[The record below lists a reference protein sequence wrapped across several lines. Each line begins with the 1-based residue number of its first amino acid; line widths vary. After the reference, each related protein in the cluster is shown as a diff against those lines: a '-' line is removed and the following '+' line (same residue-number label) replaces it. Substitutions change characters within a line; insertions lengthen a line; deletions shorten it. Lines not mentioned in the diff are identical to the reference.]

1 MRNQRQLCF
10 IPSGGLGNRMR
21 AVASAYLLHSQT
33 GVEVRVKWFRDWAL
47 DAPFAS
53 LFLPFGEA
61 GFSITDARRW
71 EYAVFDRPRRKNLF
85 VPRLFQ
91 SLMFGDRIDEQRV
104 TPLKH
109 LDFDFEQWARTG
121 SSHKYM
127 SCYQEF
133 GNPQNRL
140 YPLLFRPTPKVDD
153 LIGHYCRH
161 FAPRTI
167 GLHIRRTDNQESID
181 KSPLRLFFDAV
192 DREVALDNQVKVFV
206 ATDDE
211 PTKCSLV
218 ERYGSRAITSEQ
230 QAERGSVAG
239 IQGAVAE
246 MYTLARCAKI
256 YGSAGSSFS
265 VMAARV
271 GNTALEILET
281 DSKKNEKTG
290 QQACL

>member
-1 MRNQRQLCF
+1 MRDQRQLCF

-33 GVEVRVKWFRDWAL
+33 GVEVSVKWFRDWAL

-53 LFLPFGEA
+53 LFLPFSEA
-61 GFSITDARRW
+61 GFSIADARRW

-85 VPRLFQ
+85 VPRVFQ

-104 TPLKH
+104 TPLKRQS
-109 LDFDFEQWARTG
+109 FDFEQWARTG
-121 SSHKYM
+121 SKRKYM
-127 SCYQEF
+127 SCYQVF
-133 GNPQNRL
+133 GNPQNQL
-140 YPLLFRPTPKVDD
+140 YPTLFRPTPQVES
-153 LIGHYCRH
+153 LIGHYSER

-181 KSPLRLFFDAV
+181 KSPLYLFFDAV
-192 DREVALDNQVKVFV
+192 DLEVSLDNKVKVFV

-211 PTKCSLV
+211 PTKRSLV
-218 ERYGSRAITSEQ
+218 ERYGSRVITSEQ
-230 QAERGSVAG
+230 LADRGSVAG

-246 MYTLARCAKI
+246 MYTLSRCAKI

-271 GNTALEILET
+271 GNTPLEILEAG
-281 DSKKNEKTG
+281 SKNFEKTEK
-290 QQACL
+290 QACL